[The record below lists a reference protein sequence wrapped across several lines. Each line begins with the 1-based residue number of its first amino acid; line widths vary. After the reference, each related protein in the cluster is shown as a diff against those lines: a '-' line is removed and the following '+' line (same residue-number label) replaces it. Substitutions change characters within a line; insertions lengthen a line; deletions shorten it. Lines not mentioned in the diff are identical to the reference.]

1 MKTMVVSLIAA
12 FALSA
17 LVLVPSA
24 MAQQQGR
31 STEAPSGEVKKDAQ
45 MACMDMMHGAGMTE
59 EGTKAMREFM
69 QSPKAPQAMSN
80 MMEMARRMGN
90 GDSMLGMTRM
100 MEMMGGQGGMMGG
113 SGPMGQRGMMGDH
126 SGGSK

>member
-1 MKTMVVSLIAA
+1 MKTVVVSLIAVST
-12 FALSA
+12 LSA
-17 LVLVPSA
+17 LVLAPSA
-24 MAQQQGR
+24 MARQQGV
-31 STEAPSGEVKKDAQ
+31 STDAPSGEAKKDAQ
-45 MACMDMMHGAGMTE
+45 TACMDMMHGAGMAE